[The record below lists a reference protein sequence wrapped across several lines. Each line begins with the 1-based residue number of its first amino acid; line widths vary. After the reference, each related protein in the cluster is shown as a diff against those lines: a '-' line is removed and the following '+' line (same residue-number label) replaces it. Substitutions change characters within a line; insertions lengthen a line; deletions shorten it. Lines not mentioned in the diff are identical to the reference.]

1 MVNNQDI
8 THKDIESLMD
18 LDISVEVKMSTNSII
33 SSLSGDQNVS
43 TSYEGNKEINN
54 VVLGKGQTF
63 TDGEYKQIMDFYTE
77 MR

>member
-1 MVNNQDI
+1 
-8 THKDIESLMD
+8 
-18 LDISVEVKMSTNSII
+18 MSTNSIG
-33 SSLSGDQNVS
+33 SNLSGDQNAS